1 MEENEIRGER
11 IMASNY
17 PAGVTGMEPE
27 ISGEYPDEAKLEAYA
42 LAMEKIQKQFGSE
55 DL

>member
-1 MEENEIRGER
+1 
-11 IMASNY
+11 MASNY

-55 DL
+55 GE